1 MAPRRPRR
9 ALTPLLALLAVA
21 LIAAACGGDSAAD
34 AAADADAVAPAGRT
48 FQLEESSQL
57 GESRVTGGSPR
68 PYALGFAAVP
78 VSLSEQAYERVFDV
92 AAQQGD
98 LIMIQ
103 RAVPWAELAPG
114 ADLLP
119 QTEATIERERELLAG
134 RGLELLFAIDPW
146 EPTDRG
152 VLAGDAPGAGFADP
166 AVADAFV
173 AYAEL
178 VAERYRP
185 RWLALAVDLDQ
196 FAQARPNDVAAFKD
210 AYVEAYKRVKEI
222 APGTLVFAI
231 FQLEDLQG
239 LLPWGAPHP
248 PQWALILQL
257 KPFLDVLAV
266 SSFPSFIFPFADDIP
281 PQYYSRLLAFG
292 KPLALAP
299 TGFASEPGRGGV
311 TFGAAVGQR
320 RFVERLLAEAEAARW
335 AFLVWL
341 APQDPRF
348 AVAAPFDLVSRMG
361 LRDRDGRA
369 KPAWMVWTD
378 QARRP
383 WTPPPLA
390 EAPPANGDEAEAS
403 PNEPG

>member
-152 VLAGDAPGAGFADP
+152 VL
-166 AVADAFV
+166 
-173 AYAEL
+173 
-178 VAERYRP
+178 
-185 RWLALAVDLDQ
+185 
-196 FAQARPNDVAAFKD
+196 
-210 AYVEAYKRVKEI
+210 
-222 APGTLVFAI
+222 
-231 FQLEDLQG
+231 
-239 LLPWGAPHP
+239 
-248 PQWALILQL
+248 
-257 KPFLDVLAV
+257 
-266 SSFPSFIFPFADDIP
+266 
-281 PQYYSRLLAFG
+281 
-292 KPLALAP
+292 
-299 TGFASEPGRGGV
+299 
-311 TFGAAVGQR
+311 
-320 RFVERLLAEAEAARW
+320 
-335 AFLVWL
+335 
-341 APQDPRF
+341 
-348 AVAAPFDLVSRMG
+348 
-361 LRDRDGRA
+361 
-369 KPAWMVWTD
+369 
-378 QARRP
+378 
-383 WTPPPLA
+383 
-390 EAPPANGDEAEAS
+390 
-403 PNEPG
+403 